1 MVIEKQTQMKLSLL
15 TLTIACA
22 LQPAW
27 AGGYSLQQANRAELK
42 QDKWSCG
49 QCKLPQESRGTLE
62 AGVAYNDGDNAVF
75 ANSSGTDADGA
86 TGHIGGDVVFYGE
99 QGYRTHIEADKLG
112 YDTGSASLS
121 TGRPGQFDI
130 RLGYR
135 ALANFGPDNGMSPI
149 SIRTTD

>member
-15 TLTIACA
+15 ALTIACA

-86 TGHIGGDVVFYGE
+86 TG
-99 QGYRTHIEADKLG
+99 T
-112 YDTGSASLS
+112 
-121 TGRPGQFDI
+121 
-130 RLGYR
+130 
-135 ALANFGPDNGMSPI
+135 LAAMPSFMVNRVTVPTLKPTNWAMTPAAPA
-149 SIRTTD
+149 